1 MLNDIACI
9 YPIVSCCVFL
19 LIVII
24 IAKKLKMFKKILNEG
39 VKEITVESDRKK
51 ISFKGNVSVE
61 EIKRALSVF
70 EQIQD
75 ESTMQGKIHPPR
87 NPHAD
92 AVQYNLKDKYFE

>member
-9 YPIVSCCVFL
+9 YPIVSFCVFL

-24 IAKKLKMFKKILNEG
+24 IAKKLKIFKKILDEG
-39 VKEITVESDRKK
+39 VKEITVELGENKVIIKGKVSD
-51 ISFKGNVSVE
+51 E

-75 ESTMQGKIHPPR
+75 K
-87 NPHAD
+87 NPI
-92 AVQYNLKDKYFE
+92 QDKNS